1 MASEPHRFV
10 DNQLYH
16 FLCHRT
22 VPSAGCKRCLMAA
35 DTTSQKEGM
44 MRNLQT
50 KPYMLNNEEGKF
62 LQSLGALVSIKA
74 TSEQTGGVFNLF
86 EVCCPPDYATP
97 LLIHYTEDVAVYVLE
112 GTLTFFWGTDKKE
125 AAAGSFFYQPRGTPH
140 GFRVEGGAPARILYM
155 TVPAGFDRFVLE
167 HELSTQESEAD
178 AARYKIEILG
188 PLPE

>member
-1 MASEPHRFV
+1 
-10 DNQLYH
+10 
-16 FLCHRT
+16 
-22 VPSAGCKRCLMAA
+22 
-35 DTTSQKEGM
+35 M

-86 EVCCPPDYATP
+86 EVSCPPEYATP
-97 LLIHYTEDVAVYVLE
+97 LLIHYMEDVAVYVLE
-112 GTLTFFWGTDKKE
+112 GMLTFFWGSDKRE
-125 AAAGSFFYQPRGTPH
+125 AVAGSFFYQPRGTPH
-140 GFRVEGGAPARILYM
+140 GFHVEGNTPARILYM

-167 HELSTQESEAD
+167 HQLPNLESEPEAD